1 MSRYSCP
8 ELGLGEGLAP
18 ALPAPP
24 GAADK
29 SWALPISLGFYLWV
43 LTGVENRDGESL
55 APHPQLLHNSWLG
68 KPWVPPSGP
77 YLAIGAFLE
86 EF

>member
-8 ELGLGEGLAP
+8 ELRLGEGLAP
-18 ALPAPP
+18 ALPVPS

-29 SWALPISLGFYLWV
+29 SWALPISLVFYLWV

-55 APHPQLLHNSWLG
+55 PPYPQLLHDPWLG
-68 KPWVPPSGP
+68 KPGVPPAGP